1 MTTRSEVDLA
11 TRREESRLD
20 ALLRVTTAV
29 FGVVAAGSLVV
40 LMMATVVDVLVRWVS
55 RASLPGM
62 LEVAE
67 TALVVAAFFGVAWT
81 SVQGGHVAVSIVTDR
96 LSPMAGRVV
105 DICVWVFSA
114 GLLGWMTYAN
124 LARATL
130 STSLKETRFGLV
142 QWPVWPMRWVIAIGL
157 ALWLIVAIANVAR
170 TLRGRLPSGE
180 ESPHPADV

>member
-1 MTTRSEVDLA
+1 MTALPEVELA
-11 TRREESRLD
+11 TQRESRLD
-20 ALLRVTTAV
+20 AILRTMTAF
-29 FGVVAAGSLVV
+29 FGVIAAGSLVV

-81 SVQGGHVAVSIVTDR
+81 SIQGGHVAVSIVTDR
-96 LSPMAGRVV
+96 LSPIVGRVV
-105 DICVWVFSA
+105 DVCVWVLSA

-124 LARATL
+124 LTRATL
-130 STSLKETRFGLV
+130 STSLRETRFGLM

-157 ALWLIVAIANVAR
+157 ALWLIVAIANVVR
-170 TLRGRLPSGE
+170 TLRGRLPYGE